1 MKGSWFKRLV
11 MLAMLLGGV
20 SVVWAAVSE
29 PEDTVEVAVKP
40 RFEVAKTSPDNED
53 DLTKKTAD
61 LRDPDNLT
69 TTTTY
74 DDRTHTYVVGKKVGD
89 SYLSVPLLMTPE
101 EYQAWS
107 MKQSLDAFFR
117 KKNEEEFQK
126 EGVQDKFDF
135 TDMHFD
141 LGPAEKVFGPGG
153 VQVKTNGTAEL
164 KFGFNQ
170 KSIDNP
176 TLPARARNTFGF
188 DFDEKIN
195 LSINGKVGDKVN
207 MNMNYNTEATFDFD
221 TKKIKMK
228 YEGKDDEIIKLLE
241 AGNVSFPT
249 NSSLISGSTSL
260 FGIRADLQFGKL
272 SLQTVISQKTSESAS
287 VSSKGGS
294 QTTDFEIDVADY
306 DENRHFFLAH
316 YFRDTY
322 DQSMAT
328 LPTIMSGIQITRI
341 ELWITNKT
349 SSYDNP
355 RNIVAF
361 ADLGETSH
369 IGNPRWTAS
378 GTTHLPANGANDLYY
393 SMVNDYAD
401 IRDIDRVGV
410 VLGDFLSGSADYEK
424 VANARLLSSSE
435 YTLNSTLGYVS
446 LRSQLKS
453 DEVLAAAFEYT
464 YGGKTYQ
471 VGEFSANQKESGSTL
486 YVKLLKSNSMSP
498 SNSTWDLMMKNVYNL
513 GAKSLSS
520 KDFKLNVEYESDST
534 GTNLTYLPESNLKGS
549 TLLQLMGLD
558 RLDNKQNANPNGFF
572 DYIEGYTVRS
582 SSGVIIFPVVEPFGS
597 HLRKVI
603 GNDRVADKYVFEELY
618 DSTKTT
624 AKQVAEKNKFLLA
637 GEYSGGS
644 GNIIKLGAYNIPRG
658 SVKVT
663 AGGVT
668 LTENS
673 DYTVNYSLGE
683 VEIINQSI
691 IDAGTA
697 VNVSMESNTTYN
709 MQRKTMLGMN
719 WAYDFTKDFKMGG
732 TLMYLNEKPLTS
744 KVSMGDEPLRNT
756 LYGLNMAWKHESQL
770 LTNMLDFL
778 PGLHVT
784 QPSSI
789 NFTAD
794 FAKLIAGVS
803 DQVQGSAS
811 YIDDFESSE
820 KEISLNTPS
829 AWMLASIPASQPYAS
844 LTNDIRT
851 GMNRAL
857 FNWFSIDPL
866 FTRRNSSL
874 TPAHIK
880 SDLEQLSNHYVREVY
895 ERELFPNKESTYG
908 ESSTL
913 TILNLAYYPDER
925 GPYNLDPDLTA
936 EGKLKNPRQRWGGIM
951 RQLNTTDFETSN
963 IEYIEFWMMDPFVYD
978 EDAEGGDFYLNI
990 GEVSEDVLKDGKKF
1004 YENGMTST
1012 TTGTDSV
1019 PYTETVWGRVPK
1031 AASLVYAFDNNSINR
1046 NKQDVGLNGLSSA
1059 EERTFPTYANWL
1071 AEIKPRV
1078 DADVYAQ
1085 FEEDPSGDTFHYF
1098 RGNDYDEQRLSILD
1112 RYKRY
1117 NGTEGN
1123 SLSTTD
1129 TESYDKS
1136 AKTTPDVEDINQDYT
1151 LDEYEKYFEYHVSLR
1166 PRDMVM
1172 GRNCISDVRTVKT
1185 KLRNGNFESVKW
1197 YKFRVPVDNYE
1208 SVVGGIRDFSSIRFM
1223 RLYMTGFEKPVIVR
1237 LATLSLIQGTW
1248 RNYDQPIY
1256 SANNMSP
1263 KVSGSMVVGSVNIEE
1278 NGDRTPVNYTMPPG
1292 ITRILDPN
1300 QPQLRQDN
1308 EQAMS
1313 IQITGL
1319 EPNEARAVYQKSNLD
1334 LRKYKHIQMFVH
1346 AEQLVDSDLP
1356 IEDGQ
1361 ISVFVRL
1368 GSDYR
1373 SNYYEY
1379 EIPLTVTPPGY
1390 YDGNTASGCRAVWP
1404 AENMLDI
1411 DFSVLT
1417 DLKRQRNTEEGVNP
1431 EVSKTSLYSVYDEA
1445 NPRNRISVIGNPT
1458 IGKVKTIMIG
1468 VRNNSRSTRSAEVW
1482 VNELRIMGLE
1492 NEGGWAAQSA
1502 LNVQLSDVGS
1512 VNVSG
1517 HAETAG
1523 FGGLE
1528 QGVSERRD
1536 DDLYQ
1541 YSFTTNFDLGRFFPE
1556 SLKLTLP
1563 LYYSSSREKVSPM
1576 YSPFDTDLYLDD
1588 MLDTYTDDV
1597 ERDSLARIASEITST
1612 KNFSLSNVRMNIT
1625 SKVPMPYDPSNFT
1638 FGFSHSTRDNGGN
1651 TIDYEHRLNWKA
1663 QAAYTYATP
1672 LKPITPFKKALAE
1685 KKSKWLDILRELSIS
1700 PLPQSIAFTTDMDR
1714 QYYEIQMRDLEGS
1727 YGSLGIPVSFS
1738 QEFLWNRKLTVRWD
1752 LTNNLKMNLAT
1763 GTNAEIE
1770 EPYAPVNK
1778 AMYPDDYAFWKD
1790 SVRYS
1795 ISQMGRPLTYQQT
1808 FTASYQAPI
1817 NKIPVLDWLSADG
1830 NFNSSYNWKRG
1841 ATLNGGGSYGNNI
1854 SNQRAI
1860 TLNGKANLETLYN
1873 HVDFLKETNKKFASS
1888 GNKNNP
1894 TTRRAGTTR
1903 KTADNTKDKKPE
1915 KKKKFTVELDVLPD
1929 STYLITHSQNS
1940 KRVEVSARTI
1950 DGHSF
1955 PFHYKRVDV
1964 NSLKLIAENPDAK
1977 SAKEDKATRRSRKK
1991 SAQGDTLILPFP
2003 DTAAVPAAAP
2013 SPVPTKIKVTV
2024 GPGPDISE
2032 MGWYKAAQYAARF
2045 AMMARNV
2052 TLSYKNTHSF
2062 ALPGFMPE
2070 MGGVFGQSTLG
2081 AGAAPGWDFAFGLN
2095 GDDYL
2100 QRAHDNGWLLSND
2113 SVAYSSASS
2122 DVEELQA
2129 KVTLEPFT
2137 DFKIDVNGNWM
2148 KNNSR
2153 SVQFM
2158 YAGMPETRTGQF
2170 NMTTITIGSA
2180 FEPRRSSNG
2189 YASRW
2194 FDAFVDNLAV
2204 MQRRVQNQYNGTR
2217 YPSQSSRPGQAFDPV
2232 NGGVSIYSPDVMIP
2246 AFLATYS
2253 GSDINSSSLSIF
2265 PNMLSMLPN
2274 WKVTYGGLSKLDFFK
2289 TYFKSVNINH
2299 AYKSV
2304 YSVGAY
2310 STFSSFMSYMDD
2322 LGFIEDVTTGNPIP
2336 SSMYDIGSVSI
2347 NEQFSPLLGMDV
2359 TMLNNLTA
2367 KLEYKKSRVLNLSMT
2382 AVQLVETASDDI
2394 VVGLAYKIVGLK
2406 LFGAGGTVG
2415 RSKTANDMNVR
2426 CDVSFR
2432 DQSALCRNIQ
2442 DLTTQATSGNKAIKV
2457 SLSADY
2463 AYSRMLTLNAYFDH
2477 QTNIPV
2483 VSATAYPTSTND
2495 FGVSLKFALTK

>member
-1 MKGSWFKRLV
+1 MRGFRRLHLMV
-11 MLAMLLGGV
+11 LAMFLAGAWLDV
-20 SVVWAAVSE
+20 FAVSE
-29 PEDTVEVAVKP
+29 PIDTIEVKP
-40 RFEVAKTSPDNED
+40 RFEVAKTTADTED

-61 LRDPDNLT
+61 LRDPENIT

-74 DDRTHTYVVGKKVGD
+74 DDKTHTYIVGKKVGD

-101 EYQAWS
+101 EYQQWS

-117 KKNEEEFQK
+117 KKNEEEYQK
-126 EGVQDKFDF
+126 EGKQEKFDF

-153 VQVKTNGTAEL
+153 VQLKTNGTAEL

-170 KSIDNP
+170 QSIDNP
-176 TLPARARNTFGF
+176 SLPARSRNTFGF

-228 YEGKDDEIIKLLE
+228 YEGKEDEIIKLLE

-249 NSSLISGSTSL
+249 NSSLITGSTSL

-272 SLQTVISQKTSESAS
+272 SLQTVISQKTSESTS
-287 VSSKGGS
+287 VSSNGGS
-294 QTTDFEIDVADY
+294 QTTEFEIDVADY

-316 YFRDTY
+316 YFRDNY
-322 DQSMAT
+322 DRSMAT
-328 LPTIMSGIQITRI
+328 LPTIMSGVQITRI

-349 SSYDNP
+349 SNYDNP

-361 ADLGETSH
+361 ADLGEASH
-369 IGNPRWTAS
+369 ISNARWSAT
-378 GTTHLPANGANDLYY
+378 GTTSLPSNAANTLYHQ
-393 SMVNDYAD
+393 MVNDYNAV
-401 IRDIDRVGV
+401 RDIDQVGA
-410 VLGDFLSGSADYEK
+410 VLGGFLSGSADYEK

-435 YTLNSTLGYVS
+435 YTLNNALGYVS
-446 LRSQLKS
+446 LRTQLKS
-453 DEVLAAAFEYT
+453 DEVLAVAFEYT

-471 VGEFSANQKESGSTL
+471 VGEFSADQKESGNSL
-486 YVKLLKSNSMSP
+486 FVKLLKSNSMSP
-498 SNSTWDLMMKNVYNL
+498 SNSTWDLMMKNVYSL

-520 KDFKLNVEYESDST
+520 NDFKLNIEYESDST
-534 GTNLTYLPESNLKGS
+534 GTNLTYLPEANLKS
-549 TLLQLMGLD
+549 KTLLQLMNLD

-582 SSGVIIFPVVEPFGS
+582 SSGVIIFPVVEPFGE
-597 HLRKVI
+597 HLRSVI
-603 GNDRVADKYVFEELY
+603 GNDAVADKYVFEELY

-624 AKQVAEKNKFLLA
+624 AKQVAEKNKFLLTGEFA
-637 GEYSGGS
+637 GAS
-644 GNIIKLGAYNIPRG
+644 GNVIKLGSYNIPRG

-697 VNVSMESNTTYN
+697 VNVSLESNTTYN

-719 WAYDFTKDFKMGG
+719 WGYDFTKDFKLGG
-732 TLMYLNEKPLTS
+732 TIMYLNEKPLTS

-756 LYGLNMAWKHESQL
+756 LWGVNMAWKHESQL
-770 LTNMLDFL
+770 LTNLLDYL

-789 NFTAD
+789 NFTAE
-794 FAKLIAGVS
+794 FAQLIAGVS

-829 AWMLASIPASQPYAS
+829 AWMLASIPSTLPYAT

-857 FNWFSIDPL
+857 FNWYAIDPL

-874 TPAHIK
+874 TPAHLK

-925 GPYNLDPDLTA
+925 GPYNLDPNLTA
-936 EGKLKNPRQRWGGIM
+936 EGKLANPSERWGGIM
-951 RQLNTTDFETSN
+951 RQLTTTDFETSN
-963 IEYIEFWMMDPFVYD
+963 IEYIEFWMMDPFIYD
-978 EDAEGGDFYLNI
+978 ENAEGGDFYLNI

-1004 YENGMTST
+1004 YENGMTAT

-1031 AASLVYAFDNNSINR
+1031 AASLVYAFDNNSVNR
-1046 NKQDVGLNGLSSA
+1046 NRQDVGLNGLSSS

-1071 AEIKPRV
+1071 AEVKTRV
-1078 DADVYAQ
+1078 NADVYAQ
-1085 FEEDPSGDTFHYF
+1085 LEDDPSGDTFHYY
-1098 RGNDYDEQRLSILD
+1098 RGTDYDEQQLSILE

-1136 AKTTPDVEDINQDYT
+1136 SKTTPDVEDINQDYT
-1151 LDEYEKYFEYHVSLR
+1151 LDEYEKYFEYHISLR
-1166 PRDMVM
+1166 PRDMVV

-1185 KLRNGNFESVKW
+1185 KLRNGNFESLRW

-1208 SVVGGIRDFSSIRFM
+1208 RAIGGIRDFSSIRFM
-1223 RLYMTGFEKPVIVR
+1223 RLYMTGFTKPVVVR

-1256 SANNMSP
+1256 SANNRSP

-1292 ITRILDPN
+1292 ITRILDPS

-1313 IQITGL
+1313 MQLTGL
-1319 EPNEARAVYQKSNLD
+1319 EPNEARAVYKKTSLD

-1356 IEDGQ
+1356 LQDDQ
-1361 ISVFVRL
+1361 ISVFIRL

-1379 EIPLTVTPPGY
+1379 EIPLSVTPEGY
-1390 YDGNTASGCRAVWP
+1390 YDGNTTNGCKAVWP
-1404 AENMLDI
+1404 EANMLDI
-1411 DFSVLT
+1411 DFT
-1417 DLKRQRNTEEGVNP
+1417 KFTELKRMRNAEAGVNS
-1431 EVSKTSLYSVYDEA
+1431 EISKTAIYSAYDDD
-1445 NPRNRISVIGNPT
+1445 NPKNRISVIGNPT

-1492 NEGGWAAQSA
+1492 NSGGWAAQSA

-1512 VNVSG
+1512 VNMSG

-1528 QGVSERRD
+1528 QGVSQRRD

-1541 YSFTTNFDLGRFFPE
+1541 YSVTTNFDLGRFFPE
-1556 SLKLTLP
+1556 ALKITMP
-1563 LYYSSSREKVSPM
+1563 LYYSASREKVSPL
-1576 YSPFDTDLYLDD
+1576 YSPFDTDLHLDD
-1588 MLDTYTDDV
+1588 MLDTYSDLE
-1597 ERDSLARIASEITST
+1597 ERDSLASIANEVTTS
-1612 KNFSLSNVRMNIT
+1612 KNFSLSNIRMNIT
-1625 SKVPMPYDPSNFT
+1625 SKTPMPYDPANFT
-1638 FGFSHSTRDNGGN
+1638 FGFSHSTKDNGGN
-1651 TIDYEHRLNWKA
+1651 TIDYEHRLTWKA

-1672 LKPITPFKKALAE
+1672 LKPIEPFKKLLE
-1685 KKSKWLDILRELSIS
+1685 NHKSKWLDIFRSFTLN

-1714 QYYEIQMRDLEGS
+1714 QYYELQMRDLEGS

-1738 QEFLWNRKLTVRWD
+1738 QEFLWNRKLTMRWD
-1752 LTNNLKMNLAT
+1752 ITGNLKTNLAT

-1778 AMYPDDYAFWKD
+1778 AMYPDEYAFWKD

-1817 NKIPVLDWLSADG
+1817 NKIPVLDWLTADAS
-1830 NFNSSYNWKRG
+1830 FNSSYNWKRG
-1841 ATLNGGGSYGNNI
+1841 ATLSGGGSYGNNI
-1854 SNQRAI
+1854 ANQRSV

-1873 HVDFLKETNKKFASS
+1873 HIDFLKETNKKFSS
-1888 GNKNNP
+1888 SSNNP
-1894 TTRRAGTTR
+1894 TSRRAGSTR
-1903 KTADNTKDKKPE
+1903 KTADNTKDKKAE
-1915 KKKKFTVELDVLPD
+1915 KKKKFTMELDVLPD
-1929 STYLITHSQNS
+1929 STYLVTHSQNS
-1940 KRVEVSARTI
+1940 KRVEVSARTV
-1950 DGHSF
+1950 DGHTF
-1955 PFHYKRVDV
+1955 PFRYKRVDA
-1964 NSLKLIAENPDAK
+1964 NSLRFTADTRA
-1977 SAKEDKATRRSRKK
+1977 ADKNTKRKK
-1991 SAQGDTLILPFP
+1991 KEV
-2003 DTAAVPAAAP
+2003 AAVSDSIPDSLAT
-2013 SPVPTKIKVTV
+2013 PVTIALEPTKVKITV

-2032 MGWYKAAQYAARF
+2032 MGWYKASQFAARF
-2045 AMMARNV
+2045 LMMARNASV
-2052 TLSYKNTHSF
+2052 SYKNTYSMS
-2062 ALPGFMPE
+2062 LPGFMPE
-2070 MGGVFGQSTLG
+2070 MGGAFGQSTLG
-2081 AGAAPGWDFAFGLN
+2081 RGAAPGWDFAFGLTGN
-2095 GDDYL
+2095 DYL
-2100 QRAHDNGWLLSND
+2100 QRASDNGWLLSND

-2122 DVEELQA
+2122 AVEELQA
-2129 KVTLEPFT
+2129 KVTLEPFK

-2170 NMTTITIGSA
+2170 NMTTITLGSA
-2180 FEPRRSSNG
+2180 FELRRSADG
-2189 YASRW
+2189 YASHW
-2194 FDAFVDNLAV
+2194 FDAFVENLV
-2204 MQRRVQNQYNGTR
+2204 TFQQRVQAQYEGIT
-2217 YPSQSSRPGQAFDPV
+2217 YPSYSSLPGQTFDAA
-2232 NGGVSIYSPDVMIP
+2232 NGGVSLYSPDVMIP

-2253 GSDINSSSLSIF
+2253 GRDEHSSSLSIF
-2265 PNMLSMLPN
+2265 PSMLSMLPN
-2274 WKVTYGGLSKLDFFK
+2274 WKVTYGGLSKLEFFK
-2289 TYFKSVNINH
+2289 ERFKSVNINH
-2299 AYKSV
+2299 SYQSV
-2304 YSVGAY
+2304 YNVGAF
-2310 STFSSFMSYMDD
+2310 STFSSFMSCGDD

-2336 SSMYDIGSVSI
+2336 SSMYDVSSVSI
-2347 NEQFSPLLGMDV
+2347 NEQFSPLIGVDV

-2367 KLEYKKSRVLNLSMT
+2367 KLEYKKSRVMNLSMT

-2394 VVGLAYKIVGLK
+2394 VVGLGYKIVGLK

-2415 RSKTANDMNVR
+2415 RGKTANDMNLR
-2426 CDVSFR
+2426 CDFSFR

-2442 DLTTQATSGNKAIKV
+2442 DLTTQATSGNKAVKL

-2483 VSATAYPTSTND
+2483 VSASSYPTSTND
-2495 FGVSLKFALTK
+2495 FGISLKFALAK

>member
-1 MKGSWFKRLV
+1 MKGSWFIRLCV
-11 MLAMLLGGV
+11 LTMLLPGMS
-20 SVVWAAVSE
+20 SVRAAVSE
-29 PEDTVEVAVKP
+29 PADTLEVKP
-40 RFEVAKTSPDNED
+40 RFEVAKTSPENKD
-53 DLTKKTAD
+53 DLTKKAAD
-61 LRDPDNLT
+61 LRDPENLT

-74 DDRTHTYVVGKKVGD
+74 DENTHTYVVGKKVGD

-101 EYQAWS
+101 EYQQWT

-117 KKNEEEFQK
+117 KKNDEEFQK
-126 EGVQDKFDF
+126 EGKQDKFDF
-135 TDMHFD
+135 TDMRFD
-141 LGPAEKVFGPGG
+141 LGPAEKIFGPGG

-195 LSINGKVGDKVN
+195 LSINAKVGDKVN

-228 YEGKDDEIIKLLE
+228 YEGKEDEIIKLLE

-249 NSSLISGSTSL
+249 NSSLISGATSL

-294 QTTDFEIDVADY
+294 QTTDYEIDVADY
-306 DENRHFFLAH
+306 EENRHFFLAH
-316 YFRDTY
+316 YFRDSY
-322 DQSMAT
+322 DQSMAS
-328 LPTIMSGIQITRI
+328 LPTIMSGVQITRI
-341 ELWITNKT
+341 ELWITNK
-349 SSYDNP
+349 SSNYDNP

-361 ADLGETSH
+361 ADLGEATR

-378 GTTHLPANGANDLYY
+378 GTSRLPSNNANDLYQR
-393 SMVNDYAD
+393 MVNDYAD
-401 IRDIDRVGV
+401 IRDIDRVGA

-424 VANARLLSSSE
+424 VANARLLSSMD

-446 LRSQLKS
+446 LRTQLKS
-453 DEVLAAAFEYT
+453 DEVLAVAFEYT

-471 VGEFSANQKESGSTL
+471 VGEFSANQKESGRTL
-486 YVKLLKSNSMSP
+486 FVKLLKSNSMSP
-498 SNSTWDLMMKNVYNL
+498 SNTTWDLMMKNVYNL
-513 GAKSLSS
+513 GARSLTS
-520 KDFKLNVEYESDST
+520 KDFRMNIEYESDST
-534 GTNLTYLPESNLKGS
+534 GTNLTYLPEGHLKNR
-549 TLLQLMGLD
+549 TLLQLLGLD

-572 DYIEGYTVRS
+572 DYVEGYTVRS
-582 SSGVIIFPVVEPFGS
+582 SAGVIIFPVVEPFGA

-624 AKQVAEKNKFLLA
+624 AKQVAEKNKFLLT
-637 GEYSGGS
+637 GEYAGGS
-644 GNIIKLGAYNIPRG
+644 GNVIKLGAYNIPRG

-691 IDAGTA
+691 IDAGTS

-719 WAYDFTKDFKMGG
+719 WAYDFTRNFKLGG

-756 LYGLNMAWKHESQL
+756 LYGLNMAWKRESQF
-770 LTNMLDFL
+770 LTNMLDLL

-829 AWMLASIPASQPYAS
+829 AWMLASIPSSQPYAS

-851 GMNRAL
+851 GMGRAL
-857 FNWFSIDPL
+857 FNWYAIDPL

-925 GPYNLDPDLTA
+925 GPYNLDTNLTP
-936 EGKLKNPRQRWGGIM
+936 EGKLNNPRERWGGIM
-951 RQLNTTDFETSN
+951 RQLTTTDFETSN
-963 IEYIEFWMMDPFVYD
+963 IEYIEFWMMDPFIYD
-978 EDAEGGDFYLNI
+978 ENAEGGDFYLNI

-1004 YENGMTST
+1004 YENGMTAT

-1046 NKQDVGLNGLSSA
+1046 NRQDVGLNGLSSA
-1059 EERTFPTYANWL
+1059 EERTFPTYARWL
-1071 AEIKPRV
+1071 ADVKTRV
-1078 DADVYAQ
+1078 NADVYAQ
-1085 FEEDPSGDTFHYF
+1085 FEEDPAGDTFHYY
-1098 RGNDYDEQRLSILD
+1098 RGADYDDRQLPILE

-1123 SLSTTD
+1123 SLSTND
-1129 TESYDKS
+1129 TESFDKS

-1151 LDEYEKYFEYHVSLR
+1151 LDEYEKYFEYRISLR

-1208 SVVGGIRDFSSIRFM
+1208 STVGGIRDFSSIRFM
-1223 RLYMTGFEKPVIVR
+1223 RLYMTGFAKPVIVR

-1313 IQITGL
+1313 IQIAGL

-1356 IEDGQ
+1356 LENDQ
-1361 ISVFVRL
+1361 LSVFIRL

-1390 YDGNTASGCRAVWP
+1390 YDGNTTSGCRAVWP
-1404 AENMLDI
+1404 EQNMLDI

-1417 DLKRQRNTEEGVNP
+1417 DVKRLRNAEASVNP
-1431 EVSKTSLYSVYDEA
+1431 EVSKTTLYSVYDEA

-1492 NEGGWAAQSA
+1492 NAGGWAAQSA

-1528 QGVSERRD
+1528 QGVSQRRN

-1541 YSFTTNFDLGRFFPE
+1541 YSFTTNFDFGRFFPE
-1556 SLKLTLP
+1556 ALKLSLP
-1563 LYYSSSREKVSPM
+1563 FYYSGSREKVSPM
-1576 YSPFDTDLYLDD
+1576 YSPFDTDLYLKETLKTFADD
-1588 MLDTYTDDV
+1588 I
-1597 ERDSLARIASEITST
+1597 ERDSLERIASQISTT
-1612 KNFSLSNVRMNIT
+1612 KNLSLSNIRMNIT

-1651 TIDYEHRLNWKA
+1651 IIDYEHRLNWKA

-1672 LKPITPFKKALAE
+1672 LKPIAPFKKMLE
-1685 KKSKWLDILRELSIS
+1685 KQKSKWFDILRELTIS

-1795 ISQMGRPLTYQQT
+1795 ICQMGRPLTYQQT
-1808 FTASYQAPI
+1808 YTASYQAPI
-1817 NKIPVLDWLSADG
+1817 NKIPLLDWMNADA
-1830 NFNSSYNWKRG
+1830 NYNSSYNWKRG

-1854 SNQRAI
+1854 SNQRSV

-1873 HVDFLKETNKKFASS
+1873 HIPFLKETNKKFAAS
-1888 GNKNNP
+1888 GNTP
-1894 TTRRAGTTR
+1894 STRRAGSTR
-1903 KTADNTKDKKPE
+1903 RTADNTKDKQAEKP
-1915 KKKKFTVELDVLPD
+1915 KKFTVELDVLPD

-1940 KRVEVSARTI
+1940 RRVEVSARTVE
-1950 DGHSF
+1950 GRSF
-1955 PFHYKRVDV
+1955 PFRYKRVDA
-1964 NSLKLIAENPDAK
+1964 NSLNFYADAP
-1977 SAKEDKATRRSRKK
+1977 EVDNRKARKSRKAREK
-1991 SAQGDTLILPFP
+1991 EVLADTIP
-2003 DTAAVPAAAP
+2003 DSTALSVAEAAP
-2013 SPVPTKIKVTV
+2013 APTPVATKVKITV
-2024 GPGPDISE
+2024 GPGPDITE
-2032 MGWYKAAQYAARF
+2032 MGWYKASQYAARF
-2045 AMMARNV
+2045 LMMARNV
-2052 TLSYKNTHSF
+2052 SVSYKNTYSM
-2062 ALPGFMPE
+2062 ALPGFMPK
-2070 MGGVFGQSTLG
+2070 MGGAFGQSTLG
-2081 AGAAPGWDFAFGLN
+2081 AGAAPGWDFAFGLTGN
-2095 GDDYL
+2095 DYL

-2113 SVAYSSASS
+2113 SVAYASASS
-2122 DVEELQA
+2122 TVEELQA

-2137 DFKIDVNGNWM
+2137 DFKVDVNGNWM
-2148 KNNSR
+2148 KNNAR

-2170 NMTTITIGSA
+2170 NMTTITLGSA
-2180 FEPRRSSNG
+2180 FELRRSSDG

-2194 FDAFVDNLAV
+2194 FDAFVDNLSIL
-2204 MQRRVQNQYNGTR
+2204 QQRVQAQYEGAV
-2217 YPSQSSRPGQAFDPV
+2217 YPSYSSRPGQTFDPA
-2232 NGGVSIYSPDVMIP
+2232 NGGVSLYSPDVMIP

-2253 GSDINSSSLSIF
+2253 GRNIHSSSLDIF
-2265 PNMLSMLPN
+2265 PSMLSMLPN
-2274 WKVTYGGLSKLDFFK
+2274 WKITYGGLSKLEFLK
-2289 TYFKSVNINH
+2289 KYFKSVNINH
-2299 AYKSV
+2299 SYKSV
-2304 YSVGAY
+2304 YSVGAF
-2310 STFSSFMSYMDD
+2310 STFSSFMGYMGD

-2336 SSMYDIGSVSI
+2336 SSMFDVGSVSI

-2367 KLEYKKSRVLNLSMT
+2367 KLEYKKTRVMNLSMT
-2382 AVQLVETASDDI
+2382 AVQLVETGSDDI
-2394 VVGLAYKIVGLK
+2394 VVGLGYKIVGLK
-2406 LFGAGGTVG
+2406 LFGAGRTVA
-2415 RSKTANDMNVR
+2415 RSKASNDMNVR
-2426 CDVSFR
+2426 CDISFR

-2442 DLTTQATSGNKAIKV
+2442 DFTTQATSGNKAIKV

-2495 FGVSLKFALTK
+2495 FGISLKFALAK